1 MAPEAWSV
9 QGAQSRLFGFFT
21 LMGDAARQSLHL
33 ERNYR
38 AKPLLPVDLAVPRC
52 ELQRVY
58 QAHGQAV
65 YRLAMTLLRNPAA
78 AEDLVHDV
86 FLRFWTSG
94 RFDPSRGSEHSYLLT
109 LTRSMALDQLGQR
122 SNRACILQRWRHLF
136 ERWTENGEEQLQ
148 RNEQLAAIQVAMAYL
163 SGTQKEVIELCY
175 VEGLSQQAVAE
186 RLGLPL
192 GTVKTHARRGLL
204 MLRQQLNSEAEGN

>member
-1 MAPEAWSV
+1 
-9 QGAQSRLFGFFT
+9 
-21 LMGDAARQSLHL
+21 MGDAAGQFVQV
-33 ERNYR
+33 EQKYQEN
-38 AKPLLPVDLAVPRC
+38 PLIPVDLAVPRC

-78 AEDLVHDV
+78 AEDLAHDV

-136 ERWTENGEEQLQ
+136 ERWTENGEEQLRQ
-148 RNEQLAAIQVAMAYL
+148 
-163 SGTQKEVIELCY
+163 EL
-175 VEGLSQQAVAE
+175 EENL
-186 RLGLPL
+186 
-192 GTVKTHARRGLL
+192 KF
-204 MLRQQLNSEAEGN
+204 